1 MRRILGLDLGTNS
14 IGWAVVTTNQDE
26 EGHEHIIGIE
36 GDGSRIIPM
45 DAAVMGD
52 FDKGNTVS
60 QTAERTRLRGIRRLQ
75 ERFLL
80 RRERLHRVLRV
91 LGFLPKHY
99 EEQLTRYGKY
109 TTPDACNLAWTKD
122 KDGKPTF
129 LFESPFQ
136 EMLADFRKMQPE
148 LVDNGHKIPH
158 DWTLYYLRKKA
169 LTQKI
174 TKEELAWILLN
185 FNQKRGYNQ
194 LRGEEEETPQTP
206 KSRQYFERSTITD
219 ITDTGDAYK
228 GLKILR
234 ITLSNGDTGKIFR
247 KDIPDWIGQEK
258 TMIATVKLK
267 DGHDAIDDNGETDR
281 TYKIPTE
288 QEWENEWALVKMKTQ
303 QDLDTQEK
311 TVGEYIYDTLLTQP
325 RQKIRG
331 KLVRTI
337 DRPYYKKELYRI
349 LETQR
354 NFHPELQD
362 ATLYKACIEELYATN
377 DDYRNSIA
385 KRDMVYLLVDDVLFY
400 QRPLKSKKSLIS
412 NCPYEYHLY
421 TKDGEEQ
428 KEYLKCIAKSHPLF
442 QEFRLWQ
449 FLSSLRIYKK
459 EATADIDVTDR
470 FLANDAARA
479 ELFAWLNDRKSID
492 QKSLLKYPG
501 FGLKKDPDRYRWNY
515 VEDKSYPCNETR
527 AMFLKAIDKA
537 GLDATLLTTDI
548 EEALW
553 HILYSIA
560 DPKELAKALK
570 RFAEKHG
577 LQEEFVDAFKNLPPF
592 KAEYGAYS
600 AKAIKKLLSVMRLGK
615 YWSPENIP
623 ASVRAQIDAITS
635 GECSEKLKVQME
647 GASLLNG
654 NIEQFSGLPVWLA
667 CYVVYGRHS
676 EGKEIQQWESPED
689 IDNFLNHFK
698 QHSMRN
704 PIVEQVV
711 METLRVVRDIWKQYG
726 KIDEIHIELGR
737 NLKEPADKRKKM
749 TNRILENER
758 TNMRIRLL
766 LMEFAHPEYEIEGVR
781 PYSPSQQ
788 ELLRIYE
795 DEVLQSEEVDDEILE
810 ILKKFQQADSAKQP
824 KSSEIK
830 RYKLWLEQKYR
841 SPYTG
846 KPISLARLFTSDYE
860 IEHVIPQSRYF
871 DDTLSNKVI
880 CEAEVNKLK
889 SNALGFE
896 FIKQHHGEKVQ
907 LSHGGTVTIFT
918 KAAYEEYVKEHYARN
933 RKKCRNLLL
942 EDIPESFSSRQLN
955 DSRYISRV
963 VKTLLSNLVRE
974 DGEEEAIS
982 KNVVPC
988 TGSVTDRLKKD
999 WGINDV
1005 WNQIILP
1012 RFERM
1017 NTFGI
1022 GSFTS
1027 VTANGNII
1035 PDIPLQYRPGFNK
1048 KRIDHRHHAMD
1059 AIVIACANR
1068 NIVNYLSNVSASEN
1082 GKTTRRDLQT
1092 LLCEK
1097 HKRDGSNYEWLIR
1110 KPWDTFTHDV
1120 YEALST
1126 TIVSFKQNTRVI
1138 SRCTNHYERIV
1149 NGKKVH
1155 VPQTKGE
1162 LIAVRKPMHKDTVFG
1177 EVNLVRT
1184 KFVSLNDAIKTP
1196 SRIVDKYLRES
1207 IKKLLAEGCNGKKI
1221 KEYFAAHNTEWE
1233 AHTQK
1238 AKIEVRYFTQETNER
1253 FYAVRVPIDTS
1264 FTEAVIKKSVTDTG
1278 AQKILLRHLANC
1290 GGDSN
1295 VAFSPDGIENMN
1307 RNICELNDGK
1317 FHQPI
1322 YRVRKYESA
1331 NKFSIG
1337 STGNKRTKFVE
1348 SAKGTNLFF
1357 AIYEQDGVRSYS
1369 SIPLRTAV
1377 ERAKNH
1383 LTIAPEN
1390 EQGISAKYVLSPND
1404 LVYLPTQEDI
1414 ANGEIASPLD
1424 IDRIYKFVSSS
1435 KGQAFFISNSIAS
1448 PIVNKTEFGPLN
1460 KAERAL
1466 SGEMIRETFIPLKV
1480 DRLGNIAIKE

>member
-1 MRRILGLDLGTNS
+1 
-14 IGWAVVTTNQDE
+14 
-26 EGHEHIIGIE
+26 
-36 GDGSRIIPM
+36 
-45 DAAVMGD
+45 
-52 FDKGNTVS
+52 
-60 QTAERTRLRGIRRLQ
+60 
-75 ERFLL
+75 
-80 RRERLHRVLRV
+80 
-91 LGFLPKHY
+91 
-99 EEQLTRYGKY
+99 
-109 TTPDACNLAWTKD
+109 
-122 KDGKPTF
+122 
-129 LFESPFQ
+129 
-136 EMLADFRKMQPE
+136 
-148 LVDNGHKIPH
+148 
-158 DWTLYYLRKKA
+158 
-169 LTQKI
+169 
-174 TKEELAWILLN
+174 
-185 FNQKRGYNQ
+185 
-194 LRGEEEETPQTP
+194 
-206 KSRQYFERSTITD
+206 
-219 ITDTGDAYK
+219 
-228 GLKILR
+228 
-234 ITLSNGDTGKIFR
+234 
-247 KDIPDWIGQEK
+247 
-258 TMIATVKLK
+258 
-267 DGHDAIDDNGETDR
+267 
-281 TYKIPTE
+281 
-288 QEWENEWALVKMKTQ
+288 
-303 QDLDTQEK
+303 
-311 TVGEYIYDTLLTQP
+311 
-325 RQKIRG
+325 
-331 KLVRTI
+331 
-337 DRPYYKKELYRI
+337 
-349 LETQR
+349 
-354 NFHPELQD
+354 LQD
-362 ATLYKACIEELYATN
+362 AALYKACIEELYAAN
-377 DDYRNSIA
+377 DAYRNSIA
-385 KRDMVYLLVDDVLFY
+385 KHDMVYLLVDDVLFY

-428 KEYLKCIAKSHPLF
+428 REYLKCIAKSHPLF

-459 EATADIDVTDR
+459 ETKADIDVTDQ
-470 FLANDAARA
+470 FLASDAARA
-479 ELFAWLNDRKSID
+479 ELFSWLNDRKSID

-501 FGLKKDPDRYRWNY
+501 FKLKKDADMYRWNY

-527 AMFLKAIDKA
+527 ALFLKAINKA
-537 GLDATLLTTDI
+537 GLNGAFLTTDV

-560 DPKELAKALK
+560 DPKELAKALR

-615 YWSPENIP
+615 YWSAENIP
-623 ASVRAQIDAITS
+623 TSVRKQIDDIVS
-635 GECSEKLKVQME
+635 GDCSEKLKEQME

-654 NIEQFSGLPVWLA
+654 HVEQFSGLPVWLA

-676 EGKEIQQWESPED
+676 ECKEIQQWKSPED
-689 IDNFLNHFK
+689 IDNYLNHFK
-698 QHSMRN
+698 QHAMRN

-749 TNRILENER
+749 TERILENER

-766 LMEFAHPEYEIEGVR
+766 LMEFANPDYKIEGVR

-795 DEVLQSEEVDDEILE
+795 DEVLQREEVDEEILE

-824 KSSEIK
+824 TSSEIK
-830 RYKLWLEQKYR
+830 RYRLWLEQKYR

-860 IEHVIPQSRYF
+860 IEHIIPRARYF
-871 DDTLSNKVI
+871 DDTLNNKVI
-880 CEAEVNKLK
+880 CESEVNKLK
-889 SNALGFE
+889 KNKLGYE
-896 FIKQHHGEKVQ
+896 FIKHRHGEKVQ

-918 KAAYEEYVKEHYARN
+918 EAEYEEFVKEHYAKN
-933 RKKCRNLLL
+933 RKKCQNLLL
-942 EDIPESFSSRQLN
+942 ESIPENFSSRQLN

-963 VKTLLSNLVRE
+963 VMTLLSNLVRE

-1027 VTANGNII
+1027 TTANGNLI
-1035 PDIPLQYRPGFNK
+1035 PDIPLQYRQGFNK

-1059 AIVIACANR
+1059 AIIIACANR
-1068 NIVNYLSNVSASEN
+1068 NIVNYLSNISASES
-1082 GKTTRRDLQT
+1082 GKTARGDLQR

-1097 HKRDGSNYEWLIR
+1097 HKLDGSNYEWLIR

-1126 TIVSFKQNTRVI
+1126 TVVSFKQNTRII

-1149 NGKKVH
+1149 NGKKVR

-1162 LIAVRKPMHKDTVFG
+1162 MIAVRKSMHKKTVFG

-1184 KFVSLNDAIKTP
+1184 KFVSLNDAINSP
-1196 SRIVDKYLRES
+1196 IRIVDKYLRDT
-1207 IKKLLAEGCNGKKI
+1207 IQNLLAEGGDAKKI
-1221 KEYFAAHNTEWE
+1221 KAYFAAHNTEWE

-1253 FYAVRVPIDTS
+1253 FYAVRIPVDQS
-1264 FTEAVIKKSVTDTG
+1264 FTEDFIKKGVTDTG

-1295 VAFSPDGIENMN
+1295 VAFSPDGIERMN

-1331 NKFSIG
+1331 NKYPIG
-1337 STGNKRTKFVE
+1337 TKGNKRAKFVE

-1357 AIYEQDGVRSYS
+1357 AIYEQDGARSYDT
-1369 SIPLRTAV
+1369 IPLRTAV
-1377 ERAKNH
+1377 ERAKKR
-1383 LTIAPEN
+1383 LSIAPEN

-1414 ANGEIASPLD
+1414 ANGKIAFPLCM
-1424 IDRIYKFVSSS
+1424 DRIYKFVSTSQGKADFVNAAVASS
-1435 KGQAFFISNSIAS
+1435 
-1448 PIVNKTEFGPLN
+1448 IVDKVEFGSHN
-1460 KAERAL
+1460 KFGRAP
-1466 SGEMIRETFIPLKV
+1466 SGEMIREICIPLQV
-1480 DRLGNIAIKE
+1480 DRLGNVTTKE